1 MSLSIEIVP
10 SLIGKSWELIK
21 TKKFTNV
28 FNPAKGNIIAKTPMC
43 DSKTVVKAIESSKK
57 AFSKWSK
64 EPPTKRANIMHN
76 YRTLIKQ
83 NFEDIAKLISTEN
96 GKTLAE
102 ARGDIQR
109 GFEVVEFACG
119 IAEHQKGESLSQVSE
134 NIDAYSLKEPLGV
147 CVGISPFNFPAM
159 VPMWMFPIAIA
170 CGNTFILKP
179 SEKVPLTAVKLVEL
193 LQEAGLPE
201 GVMNLVHGGKEV
213 VDTLC
218 THPDI
223 SAISFVGSSKIAKYV
238 YSLGNQYG
246 KRVQAGG
253 AAKNA
258 LVVMPDADPD
268 STLRAVMSASFGCAG
283 QRCMAGSLLVAVG
296 EIGNSLK
303 DKIIIAMNELK
314 VGDPLQ
320 DLKIGMGPVIDE
332 ISKERIAGI
341 IGNVSKEANLVRDG
355 RDLLNKEGF
364 FVGPTL
370 FADVTPKTTIFKH
383 EVFGPVLS
391 MMNPENLEQAIS
403 WINQLNYGNGSSIF
417 TQSGSAAKNFRSN
430 VNCGMIGINVGVPAP
445 MSMFPFSGWNDSFY
459 GDLHMQ
465 GNEGVQFYTRQKVT
479 LTRWD
484 NTYENKS
491 GW

>member
-10 SLIGKSWELIK
+10 SLIGKTWELIK
-21 TKKFTNV
+21 TEKFTNV
-28 FNPAKGNIIAKTPMC
+28 FNPANGNIIARTPMC
-43 DSKTVVKAIESSKK
+43 DSKKVVKAIESSKK
-57 AFSKWSK
+57 AFPKWSK
-64 EPPTKRANIMHN
+64 EPPTNRANIMHN

-119 IAEHQKGESLSQVSE
+119 IAEHQKGESLSQVAE

-201 GVMNLVHGGKEV
+201 GVMNLIHGGKEV

-303 DKIIIAMNELK
+303 DKIITAMNELK
-314 VGDPLQ
+314 VGDPLK

-370 FADVTPKTTIFKH
+370 FADVTPNTTIFKH